1 MRSVSS
7 PLGNTKR
14 SRNGARRSCASSRS
28 ARPRANAPEPPSTPP
43 DHTIPTML
51 PIRSTVAGR
60 TRAARCL
67 ATVLTEVELAAPEQ
81 LGEAEGD
88 AFIARI
94 EQVWLDFYEAMEMLY
109 GPERAD
115 ADLDQLAG
123 DLLKLALQDR
133 TRASPGAAR
142 ARSAPRDRRAVVSAR
157 SHDRLRRLHRPVRHV
172 LAGVR
177 DRLDYL
183 AELGVTYLHL
193 MPLLKPRDGENDGGY
208 AVADYRS
215 VDPRLGTMADL
226 ERARDRPAWA
236 RHEPVRRLRAQSH
249 GRHARVGR
257 GAPRLGTRRA
267 AATTSC
273 FLTGRCRMRT
283 SARCPRSFRTWRRA
297 ASPGCRRWT
306 PGSGRR
312 STSTSGT

>member
-1 MRSVSS
+1 
-7 PLGNTKR
+7 
-14 SRNGARRSCASSRS
+14 
-28 ARPRANAPEPPSTPP
+28 
-43 DHTIPTML
+43 ML

-123 DLLKLALQDR
+123 DLLKLALKTAHERRPELRALDR
-133 TRASPGAAR
+133 RREIDAQWFQR
-142 ARSAPRDRRAVVSAR
+142 ARMIGYVAYTDRFATS
-157 SHDRLRRLHRPVRHV
+157 

-177 DRLDYL
+177 ERLDYL

-226 ERARDRPAWA
+226 EELATD
-236 RHEPVRRLRAQSH
+236 LH
-249 GRHARVGR
+249 GRGMSLCVDFVLNHTADTHEWAERAKAGNETCR
-257 GAPRLGTRRA
+257 GYYLVFP
-267 AATTSC
+267 
-273 FLTGRCRMRT
+273 
-283 SARCPRSFRTWRRA
+283 
-297 ASPGCRRWT
+297 
-306 PGSGRR
+306 
-312 STSTSGT
+312 